1 MKRTNFKFLSVL
13 LCLPLMSAILPACSG
28 EDKKDETPYKHV
40 VVIGVD
46 GAGAFFREAE
56 TPNLDQIFA
65 DGAVTYKMLSADP
78 TISAQCWGSMLHG
91 VTPEYH
97 RLTNG
102 IVESR
107 AYPLDSLFPSFFKV
121 IRENDQNAVLASF
134 TNWNPI
140 NVGIV
145 ENDLDVYKKGGIGDA
160 DLTREICAYVAENN
174 PTALF
179 VQFDEADGAG
189 HAGGYGTQTH
199 LDKITEL
206 DGYIGQIYEAYNKK
220 GLLAETLFI
229 VTSDHGGN
237 DHSHGGLTDG
247 EKYVMFAA
255 NGKNVQK
262 GEIQDIEIRDTAA
275 IVLYALGY
283 DCPET
288 WTARVPSGLFNGVTA
303 KERPVYTGPTSNREH
318 TNQPTPEE
326 DFRQIIS
333 KPLKVYLPFDGNV
346 TDRQGG
352 RTAQSGK
359 LYFVE
364 GYYGQGVSLD
374 DGYVSA
380 QDFKPG
386 TDSFTISF
394 WIKTEGTNGD
404 PVILS
409 NKDWNSGLNRG
420 FVLSLRNTEDIVF
433 NAGNGAVRMD
443 MGAFMPLDY
452 NEGWMHVLLIVDR
465 AAGQVR
471 LSYDFGAFTTA
482 DIPAALMA
490 ASFDG
495 IDGLNIGQDGTGQYA
510 HPLPATMD
518 ELMIFDGVLTD
529 SDVAALAA
537 YYGRK

>member
-1 MKRTNFKFLSVL
+1 
-13 LCLPLMSAILPACSG
+13 G
-28 EDKKDETPYKHV
+28 EPTPTTPYKHV

-46 GAGAFFREAE
+46 GAGAFFRDAQ
-56 TPNLDQIFA
+56 TPNLDKIFA
-65 DGAVTYKMLSADP
+65 KGAITYKMLSADP

-107 AYPLDSLFPSFFKV
+107 AYPSDSLFPSFFKV
-121 IRENDQNAVLASF
+121 IRDNNPDAVLASF

-145 ENDLDVYKKGGIGDA
+145 EDDIGVYKKGGIGDA
-160 DLTREICAYVAENN
+160 ALTQEIVAYMADHD

-206 DGYIGQIYEAYNKK
+206 DGYIGQIYEAYAEK
-220 GLLAETLFI
+220 GLLDETLFI

-237 DHSHGGLTDG
+237 GNSHGGLTDG

-255 NGKNVQK
+255 CGKSVRK
-262 GEIQDIEIRDTAA
+262 GTIGDIEIRDTAA

-288 WTARVPSGLFNGVTA
+288 WTARVPSGLFKGVTA
-303 KERPVYTGPTSNREH
+303 KARPVYEGPASNREH
-318 TNQPTPEE
+318 INQPTPTE
-326 DFRQIIS
+326 DVSQS
-333 KPLKVYLPFDGNV
+333 VKVPLKVYLPFDGNV
-346 TDRQGG
+346 ADRKGG
-352 RTAQSGK
+352 ATSQSGK

-374 DGYVSA
+374 DGYVSVE
-380 QDFKPG
+380 DFKPG
-386 TDSFTISF
+386 KDSFSISM
-394 WIKTEGTNGD
+394 WIKTEGTEGD
-404 PVILS
+404 PVLLS
-409 NKDWNSGLNRG
+409 NKDWNSGLNPG

-443 MGAFMPLDY
+443 LGAFMPLDY
-452 NEGWMHVLLIVDR
+452 NEGWMHLLLIVDR
-465 AAGQVR
+465 TAGKVSLQ
-471 LSYDFGAFTTA
+471 YDFGAVTTV
-482 DIPAALMA
+482 DIPDALKQV
-490 ASFDG
+490 SFDG
-495 IDGLNIGQDGTGQYA
+495 LGGLNIGQDGTGKYSCA
-510 HPLPATMD
+510 LPATVD
-518 ELMIFDGVLTD
+518 DLMIFDGVLD
-529 SDVAALAA
+529 AEDVAALAK
-537 YYGRK
+537 YYGKKG